1 MTFHEPV
8 YSDEPSRVKQLVSEF
23 FSGQSG
29 ADVGADGLDVLLSMG
44 ADARDDCAVYEFG
57 SPVTLVAGSDYIRGP
72 KFILHEMGLLSD
84 FDIGYYLVAANISDI
99 AAMGATPIG
108 LLSVIRYPHEMD
120 DAQFREIVAGIHQA
134 CTDFGTLNVG
144 GDIGNAERLI
154 LSGTALGVCRPGKV
168 LKRSGAQPG
177 DLLCVTGA
185 CGLLGAAVAYFPKRD
200 SFQRT
205 LDADAE
211 RKLLDSWRKPRA
223 RVAEGRV
230 LSEKPY
236 ATSCQD
242 TSDGLKATIEQIM
255 EASGVGFRVTE
266 RDVPVDPVVRM
277 VADLMKVEPLAL
289 TMSAS
294 SDFQLAFTVA
304 PDDLAACRAEFTAT
318 GLDFSVI
325 GEATDDGEALV
336 VSDEGTRPLPGVAWK
351 HQKSDVSL
359 LASNPSDASDAS
371 SR

>member
-1 MTFHEPV
+1 MTFQDPV
-8 YSDEPSRVKQLVSEF
+8 YSDEPTRVKQLVSDF

-29 ADVGADGLDVLLSMG
+29 ANVGSGDLDVLLSMG
-44 ADARDDCAVYEFG
+44 ADARDDCAVYEIG
-57 SPVTLVAGSDYIRGP
+57 SPMTLVVGSDYVRGP
-72 KFILHEMGLLSD
+72 KFILHEMGFLSD
-84 FDIGYYLVAANISDI
+84 FDIGYYLAAANISDV

-108 LLSVIRYPHEMD
+108 LLSVIRYPHELD
-120 DAQFREIVAGIHQA
+120 DAGFRQIVAGIHQA

-168 LKRSGAQPG
+168 LKRSGARPG
-177 DLLCVTGA
+177 DLLCITGA
-185 CGLLGAAVAYFPKRD
+185 CGLLGAAVAYFPKKD
-200 SFQRT
+200 SFYPQQ
-205 LDADAE
+205 LSAGAE
-211 RKLLDSWRKPRA
+211 QKLLDSWRKPRA
-223 RVAEGRV
+223 RVAEGRI

-255 EASGVGFRVTE
+255 QASGVGFRVME

-277 VADLMKVEPLAL
+277 VAELMKVEPLAL

-304 PDDLAACRAEFTAT
+304 AADLAACRAEFSAM
-318 GLDFSVI
+318 GLDFFVI
-325 GEATDDGEALV
+325 GEATDDGLAQV
-336 VSDEGTRPLPGVAWK
+336 VIDEESRPLPGVAWK
-351 HQKSDVSL
+351 HQRSDISM
-359 LASNPSDASDAS
+359 LASGSDAQSI
-371 SR
+371 